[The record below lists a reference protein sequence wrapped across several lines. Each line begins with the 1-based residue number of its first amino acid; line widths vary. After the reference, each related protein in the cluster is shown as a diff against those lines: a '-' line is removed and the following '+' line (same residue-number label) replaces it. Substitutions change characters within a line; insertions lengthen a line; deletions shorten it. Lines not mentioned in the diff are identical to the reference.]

1 MLEDL
6 ICVFDC
12 QCVFIYQ
19 GCSFRVA
26 HNGRVLGE
34 EALTKCL
41 IEYKSLKLVQMSNR
55 NTEGLFC
62 KTCVLVAQLPQ
73 S

>member
-1 MLEDL
+1 MMSLL
-6 ICVFDC
+6 AKFLFKI
-12 QCVFIYQ
+12 
-19 GCSFRVA
+19 SP
-26 HNGRVLGE
+26 NGRVLGE

-62 KTCVLVAQLPQ
+62 KTRVLVAQLPQ